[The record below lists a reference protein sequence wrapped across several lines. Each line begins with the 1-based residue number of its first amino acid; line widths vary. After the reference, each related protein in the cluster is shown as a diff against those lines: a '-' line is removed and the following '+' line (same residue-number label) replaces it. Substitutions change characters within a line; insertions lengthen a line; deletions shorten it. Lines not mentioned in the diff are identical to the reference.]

1 MRTSRRARGCAGG
14 AVLVLAALAV
24 AITGVVLA
32 LNALVPRSASGTCL
46 VALPD
51 AGSVRLDADQADNAA
66 LFAAVAAHRELPA
79 RAVTIAIATALQE
92 SKMRNIDYGDRD
104 SVGLFQQRP
113 SQGWGTVAQIMDPVY
128 STNAFYD
135 VLVTVQGWE
144 GQEIT
149 DAAQRVQRSAFPNA
163 YAQHE
168 SRGRAFASALSG
180 YSTGALTCH
189 LDPVS
194 DDASA
199 AGGGASGGA
208 ASGAV
213 PAGAAAA
220 SSAGPIAGATPP
232 ARLAVIQ
239 QRLDRDFVQIGAAV
253 VPPGVLQVDAAS
265 LPAGLDPEPQ
275 RRAWA
280 VAQWAV
286 ATASATGARV
296 VGADGQVWVRDDGD
310 DAAWLPVERA
320 GLPAGLHDAIAGA
333 APGIVIIG

>member
-1 MRTSRRARGCAGG
+1 M
-14 AVLVLAALAV
+14 LVLAALAV

-51 AGSVRLDADQADNAA
+51 GGSARLDADQADNAA
-66 LFAAVAAHRELPA
+66 LFAALAAHRELPA

-113 SQGWGTVAQIMDPVY
+113 SQGWGTVAEIMDPVY

-135 VLVTVQGWE
+135 VLVTVQDWE

-168 SRGRAFASALSG
+168 SRSRPFASALTG
-180 YSTGALTCH
+180 YSPGALTCH

-199 AGGGASGGA
+199 ADGSA
-208 ASGAV
+208 AGAV
-213 PAGAAAA
+213 PAGAAAP

-239 QRLDRDFVQIGAAV
+239 QRLDRDFVQIGASV
-253 VPPGVLQVDAAS
+253 VAPGVLQVDATS
-265 LPAGLDPEPQ
+265 LPAGRDPEPE

-296 VGADGQVWVRDDGD
+296 VGVDGHVWVRDDGD

-320 GLPAGLHDAIAGA
+320 GLPTGLHDAVTGA
-333 APGIVIIG
+333 PPGIVIIG

>member
-1 MRTSRRARGCAGG
+1 
-14 AVLVLAALAV
+14 
-24 AITGVVLA
+24 
-32 LNALVPRSASGTCL
+32 
-46 VALPD
+46 
-51 AGSVRLDADQADNAA
+51 
-66 LFAAVAAHRELPA
+66 
-79 RAVTIAIATALQE
+79 
-92 SKMRNIDYGDRD
+92 MRNIDYGDRD

-135 VLVTVQGWE
+135 VLVTVEGWE

-168 SRGRAFASALSG
+168 GRGRAFASALSG

-199 AGGGASGGA
+199 ADASSAGGAGA
-208 ASGAV
+208 GHAGAGAV
-213 PAGAAAA
+213 PAGAAAP
-220 SSAGPIAGATPP
+220 SSTGPIAGATPP

-239 QRLDRDFVQIGAAV
+239 QRLDRDFVEIGASV
-253 VPPGVLQVDAAS
+253 VAPGVLQVDATS
-265 LPAGLDPEPQ
+265 LPAGRDPEPE

-296 VGADGQVWVRDDGD
+296 VGVDGHVWVRDDGD
-310 DAAWLPVERA
+310 DAAWLPVEGA
-320 GLPAGLHDAIAGA
+320 GLPAGLHDAVAGA
-333 APGIVIIG
+333 APGDRHHRLTPAPLPAAGAARTSSPLRDAPLRPAPVPGARRPLRPTPARRCGPRRRPASRSPAGTGRPRRRWPSR